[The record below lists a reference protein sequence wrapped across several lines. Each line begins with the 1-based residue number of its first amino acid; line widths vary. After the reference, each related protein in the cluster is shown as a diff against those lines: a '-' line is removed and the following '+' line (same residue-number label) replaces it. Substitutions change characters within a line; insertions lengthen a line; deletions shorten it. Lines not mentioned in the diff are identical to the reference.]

1 MGRRSEMESEDRPI
15 EEKIVEIVASSDYR
29 GLRFADVVQIAEKAG
44 ISRATVARYLN
55 DMVGRGILKKD
66 GAYRLAMEAISW
78 KHAQRSVFSV
88 LAMHLFDDL
97 FEQTG
102 RGGMSDEEFIRL
114 FTGRIGLLALYT
126 LLVGLEKAEKHPME
140 GGRWV
145 EEAFGT
151 LIQKDGWRAC
161 LNRQVFG
168 GIVKLK
174 SSIRLEQPLTP
185 EIIVDGETIYV
196 KPPSAIQP
204 GLAGKV
210 FKELPPIPKDQLNL
224 LKTCLKRL
232 YPDEVKLLDDVS
244 VMIDK
249 AAAQGKRKR

>member
-1 MGRRSEMESEDRPI
+1 MEVEDRPI

-55 DMVGRGILKKD
+55 EMIGRGILKKN
-66 GAYRLAMEAISW
+66 GTYRLAMEAVNW
-78 KHAQRSVFSV
+78 KHAQRSLFSV
-88 LAMHLFDDL
+88 LAMHLFDDI
-97 FEQTG
+97 FERTG
-102 RGGMSDEEFIRL
+102 KGDMDDEEFVKL
-114 FTGRIGLLALYT
+114 FTDRIGLLAMYT

-161 LNRQVFG
+161 LNRQVFR

-185 EIIVDGETIYV
+185 EIVVDGETIYV

-210 FKELPPIPKDQLNL
+210 LKELPPISKDRLDL

-232 YPDEVKLLDDVS
+232 YPEEMKLLDDALI
-244 VMIDK
+244 MIEE
-249 AAAQGKRKR
+249 AATQSKRR

>member
-1 MGRRSEMESEDRPI
+1 MGRRSSMEVEDRPI

-55 DMVGRGILKKD
+55 EMIGRGILKKN
-66 GAYRLAMEAISW
+66 GTYRLAMEAVNW
-78 KHAQRSVFSV
+78 KHAQRSLFSV
-88 LAMHLFDDL
+88 LAMHLFDDI
-97 FEQTG
+97 FERTG
-102 RGGMSDEEFIRL
+102 KGDMDDEEFVKL
-114 FTGRIGLLALYT
+114 FTDRIGLLAMYT

-161 LNRQVFG
+161 LNRQVFR

-185 EIIVDGETIYV
+185 EIVVDGETIYV

-210 FKELPPIPKDQLNL
+210 LKELPPISKDRLDL

-232 YPDEVKLLDDVS
+232 YPEEMKLLDDALI
-244 VMIDK
+244 MIEE
-249 AAAQGKRKR
+249 AATQSKRR